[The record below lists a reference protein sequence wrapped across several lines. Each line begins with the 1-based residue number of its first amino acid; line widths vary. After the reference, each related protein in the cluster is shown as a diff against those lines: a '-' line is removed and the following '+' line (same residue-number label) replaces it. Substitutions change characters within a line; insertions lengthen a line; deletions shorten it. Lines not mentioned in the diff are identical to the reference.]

1 MGIPV
6 TCLFFHLVYSL
17 NLCVYLPELSNLLS
31 FPNISFSF
39 VSGKREALRYSVNEV
54 TDLLSPLV
62 EDCLGG
68 TLK

>member
-17 NLCVYLPELSNLLS
+17 NLCVDLPELSNLLS

-54 TDLLSPLV
+54 TGLLSPLV